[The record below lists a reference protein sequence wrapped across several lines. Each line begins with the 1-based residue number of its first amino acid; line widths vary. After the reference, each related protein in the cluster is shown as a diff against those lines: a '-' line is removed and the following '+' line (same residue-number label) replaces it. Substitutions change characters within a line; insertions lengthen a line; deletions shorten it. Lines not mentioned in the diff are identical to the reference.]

1 MLGRALIARL
11 PDYPITRLPDYPIT
25 RLPDHARKT
34 RTAGWPC
41 TPVVAYQ
48 SPFAAIARSSRDCF
62 QIR

>member
-11 PDYPITRLPDYPIT
+11 PDRPIT
-25 RLPDHARKT
+25 HGKT

-48 SPFAAIARSSRDCF
+48 SSLAAIARSSRDCF